1 MKIHLPILPTKR
13 QAIVAATLAEV
24 TVGVAVLAVM
34 LVSLYGGMAGG
45 FAVTQLSRENLR
57 GTQIMLERLEGIR
70 LFNWNQLNYSNAMI
84 ATTFAN
90 SYYPL
95 ASNGQSK
102 GITYSGKLIVTN
114 VNFSPAP
121 SYADLMRQVIV
132 TITWTNSNV
141 KRTRTMSTYVSK
153 NGIQN
158 YVYSN

>member
-34 LVSLYGGMAGG
+34 MVSLYGGMAGG
-45 FAVTQLSRENLR
+45 FAVTKLSRENLR
-57 GTQIMLERLEGIR
+57 GTQIMLERMEGIR
-70 LFNWNQLNYSNAMI
+70 LFNWNQLNFSNSLL
-84 ATTFAN
+84 ATTFTN

-95 ASNGQSK
+95 ASNGQSR
-102 GITYSGKLIVTN
+102 GITYTGKLVVTN
-114 VNFSPAP
+114 VSFSPAP

-132 TITWTNSNV
+132 TINWTNSGV
-141 KRTRTMSTYVSK
+141 KRTRTMSTFVSK